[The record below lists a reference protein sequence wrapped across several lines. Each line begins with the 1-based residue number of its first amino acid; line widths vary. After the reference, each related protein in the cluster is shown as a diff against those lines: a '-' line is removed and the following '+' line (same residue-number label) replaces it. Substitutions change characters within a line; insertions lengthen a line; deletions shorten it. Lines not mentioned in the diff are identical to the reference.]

1 MYRCAHH
8 LFQIIIVV
16 VRVFRQKARWH
27 HQILHLEWRASWE
40 FLGGNDPVPGGN
52 QRAGGAIRSR
62 ACERCSPTSCTGIS
76 SARSSSCG
84 TPCGQARSSQ
94 PVEMKPTRPESQT
107 TASGLQPCAPA
118 PTVQLPIL
126 ARVQPALH
134 FAHGT
139 VRCVAT
145 RTWDRCLQLPQLAM
159 CVRVVTMPFLFRA
172 QVCRVRSK
180 FEFRRGTQPGIRRLD
195 GCG

>member
-1 MYRCAHH
+1 MGGGTNQVESTIGVY
-8 LFQIIIVV
+8 FI
-16 VRVFRQKARWH
+16 
-27 HQILHLEWRASWE
+27 
-40 FLGGNDPVPGGN
+40 FLIKKRPPKNNNPN
-52 QRAGGAIRSR
+52 LRSR

-145 RTWDRCLQLPQLAM
+145 RTWDRCRQLPQLAM
-159 CVRVVTMPFLFRA
+159 CVRVVTMLLFRA

-180 FEFRRGTQPGIRRLD
+180 FAFRHGTQPGIRRLD